1 MAFFSNRD
9 TDESDDSDGDTLAPE
24 EIASDATTWR
34 ARAADLIPGGA
45 STGSKRPD
53 ALYGPETNFGPTH
66 FETAVGCRL
75 ISTDGAEL
83 IDCSMALGA
92 VALGY
97 VEPSV
102 TEAVINVARA
112 GNVTGL
118 SHTLEVEIAE
128 RLTAVI
134 PCAEQVRFL
143 KTGAEAIAA
152 AVRIARAHTGRS
164 HVIGCG
170 YFGWLGWWKAA
181 AGLPAGAHS
190 DFEAIAFDDA
200 DALYEAAK
208 RSKSDLAA
216 IVIEPVIERLPSEE
230 WINVARR
237 ACDDYGAVLIFDE
250 IKTGFRLR
258 QGGYQEYSG
267 ITPDLSAF
275 GKAMANGFPLAAVVG
290 KRGVMDAARSTWISS
305 TLASEGCAL
314 AAAGAVL
321 DWHERA
327 EVSEALWSIGGDLV
341 SAVTRAITASRVNG
355 VSVDGIAPMWF
366 LRFEDAS
373 RESRF
378 LELALREGVLFKR
391 GAYNFASLAHDD
403 DTIAA
408 IEGAASAAFVAL
420 REEAP

>member
-1 MAFFSNRD
+1 MPFFSNRD
-9 TDESDDSDGDTLAPE
+9 TDDEAAEEAAEPE
-24 EIASDATTWR
+24 EISSDGTTWR
-34 ARAADLIPGGA
+34 VRAADLIPGGA

-53 ALYGPETNFGPTH
+53 ALYGPETSFGPTH
-66 FETAVGCRL
+66 FERAVGCRL
-75 ISTDGAEL
+75 VSTDGAEL

-102 TEAVINVARA
+102 TEAVINAARA

-118 SHTLEVEIAE
+118 SHTLEVEVAE

-143 KTGAEAIAA
+143 KTGAEAVAA

-170 YFGWLGWWKAA
+170 YFGWLGWWKGAT
-181 AGLPAGAHS
+181 GLPAGAHA
-190 DFEAIAFDDA
+190 DFETIPFDDA
-200 DALYEAAK
+200 QALHEAAK
-208 RSKSDLAA
+208 RSSGKLAA
-216 IVIEPVIERLPSEE
+216 IVLEPVIERLPSEE
-230 WINVARR
+230 WLNVARR
-237 ACDDYGAVLIFDE
+237 ACDNYGAVLIFDE
-250 IKTGFRLR
+250 IKTGFRIR

-267 ITPDLSAF
+267 ITPDLATF

-290 KRGVMDAARSTWISS
+290 KRDVMDAARSTWISS
-305 TLASEGCAL
+305 TLAGEGCAL

-327 EVSEALWSIGGDLV
+327 EVSEALWSIGGDMMAAV
-341 SAVTRAITASRVNG
+341 SRAVTASRVKG
-355 VSVDGIAPMWF
+355 VSVEGIAPMWF
-366 LRFEDAS
+366 LRFDDAH

-378 LELALREGVLFKR
+378 LELALEEGVLFKR

-420 REEAP
+420 REEAN

>member
-1 MAFFSNRD
+1 MSFFSNRD
-9 TDESDDSDGDTLAPE
+9 TDEDESTGDPSAPE
-24 EIASDATTWR
+24 EISPDATTWR
-34 ARAADLIPGGA
+34 SRAADLIPGGA

-53 ALYGPETNFGPTH
+53 ALYGPETTFGPTH
-66 FETAVGCRL
+66 FERAVGCRL
-75 ISTDGAEL
+75 VSTDGAEL

-97 VEPSV
+97 AEPSV
-102 TEAVINVARA
+102 TEAVIDVARA

-118 SHTLEVEIAE
+118 SHTLEVEVAE

-134 PCAEQVRFL
+134 PCAEQARFL
-143 KTGAEAIAA
+143 KTGAEAVAA
-152 AVRIARAHTGRS
+152 AVRIARAFTARS

-170 YFGWLGWWKAA
+170 YFGWLGWWKGA
-181 AGLPAGAHS
+181 AGLPAGAHA
-190 DFEAIAFDDA
+190 DFEAIPFDDA
-200 DALYEAAK
+200 DALSEAAK
-208 RSKSDLAA
+208 RNRGNLAA
-216 IVIEPVIERLPSEE
+216 IAIEPVIERLPSED
-230 WINVARR
+230 WLNVARR

-250 IKTGFRLR
+250 IKTGFRIR
-258 QGGYQEYSG
+258 QGGYQEYAG
-267 ITPDLSAF
+267 IIPDLATF

-290 KRGVMDAARSTWISS
+290 KRAVMDAARSTWISS

-327 EVSEALWSIGGDLV
+327 EVCEALWSIGGDIMA
-341 SAVTRAITASRVNG
+341 AVGRAVTASRVRG
-355 VSVDGIAPMWF
+355 VSVEGIAPMWF
-366 LRFEDAS
+366 LRFDDAR

-378 LELALREGVLFKR
+378 LELALEEGVLFKR

>member
-1 MAFFSNRD
+1 MPFFSNRD
-9 TDESDDSDGDTLAPE
+9 PDGDEATGDPSATE
-24 EIASDATTWR
+24 EISSDVTTWR

-45 STGSKRPD
+45 STGSKGPD
-53 ALYGPETNFGPTH
+53 ALYGAQTAFGPTH
-66 FETAVGCRL
+66 FERAEGCRL
-75 ISTDGAEL
+75 ITTDGTEL

-97 VEPSV
+97 AEPSV
-102 TEAVINVARA
+102 IEAVISVARA
-112 GNVTGL
+112 GNATGL
-118 SHTLEVEIAE
+118 SHSLEVEIAE

-143 KTGAEAIAA
+143 KTGAEAVAA

-170 YFGWLGWWKAA
+170 YFGWLGWWKGA
-181 AGLPAGAHS
+181 AGLPAGAHA
-190 DFEAIAFDDA
+190 DFEPVPFDAA
-200 DALYEAAK
+200 DALHEAAK
-208 RSKSDLAA
+208 RSRDELAA

-230 WINVARR
+230 WLNVARH

-250 IKTGFRLR
+250 IKTGFRVR
-258 QGGYQEYSG
+258 QGGYQEYAG
-267 ITPDLSAF
+267 ITPDLATF

-290 KRGVMDAARSTWISS
+290 KRAVMDAARSTWISS

-327 EVSEALWSIGGDLV
+327 EVSEALWSIGGDIMA
-341 SAVTRAITASRVNG
+341 AVTRAVTASGVNG
-355 VSVDGIAPMWF
+355 VSVEGIAPMWF
-366 LRFEDAS
+366 LRFDDARS
-373 RESRF
+373 ESRF
-378 LELALREGVLFKR
+378 LELALEDGVLFKR

-408 IEGAASAAFVAL
+408 IEGAASAAFVGL
-420 REEAP
+420 REEEP

>member
-9 TDESDDSDGDTLAPE
+9 TDEDESSEEVSEPE
-24 EIASDATTWR
+24 EISSDATTWR
-34 ARAADLIPGGA
+34 ERAADLIPGGA

-53 ALYGPETNFGPTH
+53 ALYGSETTFGPTH
-66 FETAVGCRL
+66 FERAVGCRL
-75 ISTDGAEL
+75 ISTDGTEL

-102 TEAVINVARA
+102 TEAVINAARA

-143 KTGAEAIAA
+143 KTGAEAVAA
-152 AVRIARAHTGRS
+152 AVRVARAHTGRS

-170 YFGWLGWWKAA
+170 YFGWLGWWQAA
-181 AGLPAGAHS
+181 NGLPAGAHA
-190 DFEAIAFDDA
+190 DFEAVPFDDA
-200 DALYEAAK
+200 DALFEASR
-208 RSKSDLAA
+208 RSGDNLAA
-216 IVIEPVIERLPSEE
+216 IVIEPVIERLPSED

-237 ACDDYGAVLIFDE
+237 ACDDRGAVLVFDE

-258 QGGYQEYSG
+258 QGGYQEYAG
-267 ITPDLSAF
+267 IVPDLSAF

-290 KRGVMDAARSTWISS
+290 KREIMDAARSTWISS

-327 EVSEALWSIGGDLV
+327 EVSEALWSIGDDMMTALAR
-341 SAVTRAITASRVNG
+341 AVTASRVSG
-355 VSVDGIAPMWF
+355 VTVEGIAPMWF
-366 LRFEDAS
+366 LRFADAR

-378 LELALREGVLFKR
+378 LELALEEGVLFKR
-391 GAYNFASLAHDD
+391 GPYNFASLAHDD

-420 REEAP
+420 REEEQ